1 MKGLLCKDA
10 CTLVRQVGTM
20 LALVV
25 LFGCVQRGSMTAV
38 AIFYASLLPMTALA
52 YDERCKW
59 DTMAAGM
66 PYSDLALVGSK
77 YVLGAVCV
85 AGAMV
90 VSLLA
95 QLAFGSFCAEDAA
108 TTLVIALLAFGLN
121 VIELP
126 VMFRFGVDKGRLVFL
141 LLTCGGVSAILVGQE
156 QFLAALDRIEN
167 PAAMLL
173 VVAGAVAALTAVS
186 LPLAVRMYRSRYR
199 K

>member
-126 VMFRFGVDKGRLVFL
+126 VMFRFGVEKGRLVFL

>member
-1 MKGLLCKDA
+1 MEQISEKRRFAAAYLKCFDAQRAAAEVGREDGVRLLEMPGVKRE
-10 CTLVRQVGTM
+10 LE
-20 LALVV
+20 L
-25 LFGCVQRGSMTAV
+25 QRGQCD
-38 AIFYASLLPMTALA
+38 ICRR
-52 YDERCKW
+52 D
-59 DTMAAGM
+59 
-66 PYSDLALVGSK
+66 
-77 YVLGAVCV
+77 VLRR
-85 AGAMV
+85 
-90 VSLLA
+90 LA

-126 VMFRFGVDKGRLVFL
+126 VMFRFGVEKGRLVFL

>member
-95 QLAFGSFCAEDAA
+95 
-108 TTLVIALLAFGLN
+108 LLAFGLN

-126 VMFRFGVDKGRLVFL
+126 VMFRFGVEKGRLVFL

-156 QFLAALDRIEN
+156 QFLTALDRIEN

>member
-10 CTLVRQVGTM
+10 CTLVRQVGIL

-52 YDERCKW
+52 YDERSKW

-126 VMFRFGVDKGRLVFL
+126 VMFRFGVEKGRLVFL

-167 PAAMLL
+167 PAVMLL

>member
-10 CTLVRQVGTM
+10 CTLVRQVGIM

-85 AGAMV
+85 AGATV
-90 VSLLA
+90 VCLLA
-95 QLAFGSFCAEDAA
+95 QLAFGSFRAEDAA

-126 VMFRFGVDKGRLVFL
+126 VMFRFGVEKGRLVFL
-141 LLTCGGVSAILVGQE
+141 LLTCGGVSAILVWRDA
-156 QFLAALDRIEN
+156 FIDTLDRIEN

-173 VVAGAVAALTAVS
+173 ALAGAAAALTAVS

>member
-1 MKGLLCKDA
+1 MKGLLYKDA
-10 CTLVRQVGTM
+10 CTLVRQVGIM

-108 TTLVIALLAFGLN
+108 TTLAIALLAFGLN

-126 VMFRFGVDKGRLVFL
+126 VLFRFGVEKGRLVFL

>member
-95 QLAFGSFCAEDAA
+95 QLAFGNFCAEDAA

-126 VMFRFGVDKGRLVFL
+126 VMFRFGVEKGRLVFL

-156 QFLAALDRIEN
+156 QFLTALDRIEN
-167 PAAMLL
+167 PAAMIL

>member
-126 VMFRFGVDKGRLVFL
+126 VLFRFGVEKGRLVFL

-167 PAAMLL
+167 SAAMLL

>member
-1 MKGLLCKDA
+1 MKGLLYKDA
-10 CTLVRQVGTM
+10 CTLVRQVGIM

-126 VMFRFGVDKGRLVFL
+126 VMFRFGVEKGRLVFL

>member
-10 CTLVRQVGTM
+10 CTLVRQVGIL

-126 VMFRFGVDKGRLVFL
+126 VLFRFGVEKGRLVFL

-167 PAAMLL
+167 SAAMLL

>member
-126 VMFRFGVDKGRLVFL
+126 VMFRFGVEKGRLVFL

-167 PAAMLL
+167 PAALLL

>member
-108 TTLVIALLAFGLN
+108 TTLAIALLAFGLN

-126 VMFRFGVDKGRLVFL
+126 VMFRFGVEKGRLVFL

>member
-10 CTLVRQVGTM
+10 CTLVRQVGIL

-126 VMFRFGVDKGRLVFL
+126 VMFRFGVEKGRLVFL